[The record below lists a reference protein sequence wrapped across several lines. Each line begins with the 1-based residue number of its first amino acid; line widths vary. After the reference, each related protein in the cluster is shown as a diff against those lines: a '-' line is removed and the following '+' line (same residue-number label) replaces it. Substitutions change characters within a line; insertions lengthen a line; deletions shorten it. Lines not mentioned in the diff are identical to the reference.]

1 MKKQLCTGEGQ
12 CQQEEMTADYREG
25 GMSEKSNDIMLEQ
38 EEKCQT
44 KGMTGEGVLEGRDDR
59 WLDEEEDELQMEGMT
74 AGQRRRMSFRR
85 KG

>member
-12 CQQEEMTADYREG
+12 CQQEEMTCDYREG

-44 KGMTGEGVLEGRDDR
+44 KGMTGEGVLE
-59 WLDEEEDELQMEGMT
+59 
-74 AGQRRRMSFRR
+74 
-85 KG
+85 